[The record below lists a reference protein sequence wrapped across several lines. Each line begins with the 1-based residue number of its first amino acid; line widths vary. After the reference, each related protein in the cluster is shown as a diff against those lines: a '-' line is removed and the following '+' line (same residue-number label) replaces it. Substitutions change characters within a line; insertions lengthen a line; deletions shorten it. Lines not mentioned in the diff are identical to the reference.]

1 MTRTASERQKFLIP
15 GPAGRLEAM
24 LECPR
29 DTAPRAN
36 AVVCH
41 PHPLYQGTLNNKV
54 AFTLARAAVEAG
66 AAALRFNFRGVGA
79 SEGTWDGG
87 HGEAEDLRAAEQWLA
102 NRFPGLQRWRLGFS
116 FGAAMVIKVSLAE
129 PCAILVTVAP
139 PVKNFG
145 DYGLPGGAPRAACW
159 LLVQGDAD
167 EVVNP
172 QTVFEWARGLE
183 PVPELQVI
191 AGAGHFFH
199 GRLRELRERVLAVLV
214 PGRTTEEKEN

>member
-1 MTRTASERQKFLIP
+1 MTRTASERQNFFIP
-15 GPAGRLEAM
+15 GPAGRLEAV

-29 DTAPRAN
+29 DSAPRAN

-54 AFTLARAAVEAG
+54 AFTLARAAVEAD
-66 AAALRFNFRGVGA
+66 AATLRFNFRGAGS
-79 SEGTWDGG
+79 SEGDWDGG
-87 HGEAEDLRAAEQWLA
+87 RGETGDLRAAEQWLA
-102 NRFPGLQRWRLGFS
+102 DRFSGLPRWRLGFS
-116 FGAAMVIKVSLAE
+116 FGAAMAIKASLTE

-139 PVKNFG
+139 PVKNFS
-145 DYGLPGGAPRAACW
+145 DYGLSGSASRAARW

-172 QTVFEWARGLE
+172 QTVFEWARGLK
-183 PVPELQVI
+183 PAPDLQVI
-191 AGAGHFFH
+191 AGAGHYFH

-214 PGRTTEEKEN
+214 PGRTTEEKES